1 MNGGDSNQ
9 QPQPQQQQQQ
19 QQMQHQQWVA
29 MQQYQ
34 QQWMAMQYPA
44 MAMQQQMMY
53 NQHYVPY
60 YHPHHLPQ
68 QQQYQQQP
76 PPQPSKQNN
85 QIQST
90 GEDNKTI
97 WIGDLQQ
104 WMDEGY
110 LQSCFSQT
118 GEVVSVKII
127 RNKQTGQSERYG
139 FIEFNSHLSAEKVL
153 QSYNGTVMP
162 NTEQPFR
169 LNWAAFSSG
178 DRRPEAGSDL
188 SIFVGDL
195 ATDVTD
201 AMLHDTFASRFP
213 SVKGAKVVVD
223 ANSGRSK
230 GYGFV
235 RFGDEN
241 ERSRAMTE
249 MNGVF
254 CSSRPMRIGVAT
266 PKKPSPQQQY
276 SSQAVV
282 LAGGYPNGIVPQG
295 QSENDSSNTTIFVGG
310 LDSDVTD
317 EELRQSFSPFGD
329 VVSVKIPA
337 GKGCGFVQF
346 ANRSNAEDAI
356 QRLNGTVIG
365 KQTVR
370 LSWGRNMGN
379 KQSRV
384 DPNSQWN
391 GAYYG
396 RQGYNGYGYGAGAA
410 AYGAS
415 SNGHGNHQQPVA
427 IYSAVKMKGVFVLLL
442 CVSCLLA
449 FTQGFYHGGSGFE
462 PLGKLIRARLSKR
475 SVNSVTDEDAPTEHL
490 PVYLAPQVGLK
501 EADKISQLPGQP
513 DVNFVQYSGYVTV
526 DPAAGRALFYY
537 FTESENSS
545 TKPLVLWLNGGPGC
559 SSLAGG
565 AMMEL
570 GPFRVNPDG
579 KTLWHNEYAWN
590 KLANVLFLES
600 PAGVGFSYS
609 NTSVEYGDKW
619 TAADS
624 YTFLLNWFER
634 FPEYK
639 TRDFYI
645 TGESYA
651 GHYVPQ
657 LALLILKNNKITNH
671 TVINLKGIAIGNAEI
686 DFEDELSG
694 MYDYY
699 WTHALIS
706 NEHHKAILSN
716 CNFSSSASV
725 SAVCN
730 SVLDQA
736 DAAIGTVYYYDIYA
750 PLCNSSSNSPLVSGF
765 DPCSSNYVFT
775 YLNTPDVQK
784 ALHANVT
791 GITGPWDACNYT
803 VFLNW
808 NDRPDTILPTIK
820 ELMADGIRVWI
831 YSGDTDKR
839 VPVTSTRYSLEKL
852 GTPVKTPWYP
862 WYNQGEV
869 GGYAVEYQNVTFV
882 SIRGAGHFVPS
893 YQPQRALVVFS
904 SFLDGK
910 LPPGRN

>member
-9 QPQPQQQQQQ
+9 QPQPQPQQQQQ

-44 MAMQQQMMY
+44 MAMQQHMMY

-76 PPQPSKQNN
+76 PPQPPKQNN
-85 QIQST
+85 QIQSS

-139 FIEFNSHLSAEKVL
+139 FIEFNSHLAAEKVL

-201 AMLHDTFASRFP
+201 ALLHDTFANRFP

-249 MNGVF
+249 MNGVY

-329 VVSVKIPA
+329 VVSVKNTG
-337 GKGCGFVQF
+337 GKGLRFCTICKPVK
-346 ANRSNAEDAI
+346 SNAEEAI

-396 RQGYNGYGYGAGAA
+396 RQGYNGYGYGAVA

-427 IYSAVKMKGVFVLLL
+427 SYSAVKMKGVLVLIL

-449 FTQGFYHGGSGFE
+449 LTQ
-462 PLGKLIRARLSKR
+462 
-475 SVNSVTDEDAPTEHL
+475 
-490 PVYLAPQVGLK
+490 VYLASQVGLK
-501 EADKISQLPGQP
+501 EADKISTLPGQP
-513 DVNFVQYSGYVTV
+513 SVNFDQYAGYVTV
-526 DPAAGRALFYY
+526 DPVAGRALFYY
-537 FTESENSS
+537 FTESESSS

-570 GPFRVNPDG
+570 GAFRVNPDG

-590 KLANVLFLES
+590 NLANVLFLES

-609 NTSVEYGDKW
+609 NTSVEYGDKQ
-619 TAADS
+619 TAADA
-624 YTFLLNWFER
+624 YTFLLNWFEQ

-657 LALLILKNNKITNH
+657 LASLILKNNKITNH

-706 NEHHKAILSN
+706 DEHHKAILSN

-736 DAAIGTVYYYDIYA
+736 DAALGTVYY
-750 PLCNSSSNSPLVSGF
+750 
-765 DPCSSNYVFT
+765 
-775 YLNTPDVQK
+775 NT
-784 ALHANVT
+784 
-791 GITGPWDACNYT
+791 I
-803 VFLNW
+803 FLNW
-808 NDRPDTILPTIK
+808 DDRPDTILPTIK
-820 ELMADGIRVWI
+820 ELMAGGVRVWI
-831 YSGDTDKR
+831 YSGDMDKR
-839 VPVTSTRYSLEKL
+839 VPVTLTRYSLEKL

-862 WYNQGEV
+862 WF

-893 YQPQRALVVFS
+893 YQPQRALAVFS

-910 LPPGRN
+910 LPPRRN